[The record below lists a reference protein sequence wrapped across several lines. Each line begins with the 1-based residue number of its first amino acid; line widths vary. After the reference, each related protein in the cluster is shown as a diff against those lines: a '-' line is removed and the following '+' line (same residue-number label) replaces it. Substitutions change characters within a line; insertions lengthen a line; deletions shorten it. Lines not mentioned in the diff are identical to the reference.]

1 MVRVAKKIT
10 VYIVFNYNF
19 SRFRP
24 KLFTALSIFSK
35 TSNMK
40 YLRWIDWNKLKQ
52 VYFYIFQKDKL
63 LREKIYDSSTFFLW
77 TDHDK
82 IH

>member
-1 MVRVAKKIT
+1 
-10 VYIVFNYNF
+10 
-19 SRFRP
+19 
-24 KLFTALSIFSK
+24 
-35 TSNMK
+35 MK

-63 LREKIYDSSTFFLW
+63 LREKIYDNSTFFLW

-82 IH
+82 IHQGQEFLPQ